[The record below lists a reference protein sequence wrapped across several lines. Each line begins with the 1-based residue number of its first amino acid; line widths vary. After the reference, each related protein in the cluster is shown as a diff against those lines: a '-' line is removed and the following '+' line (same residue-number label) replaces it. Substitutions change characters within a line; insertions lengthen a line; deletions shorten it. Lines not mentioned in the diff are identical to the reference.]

1 MLHTVLRSL
10 SIVSDEL
17 KKEINND
24 EKNESN
30 IEELEKK
37 LEVMPASLF
46 LSLSLFY
53 YFIFSRSVE
62 LH

>member
-46 LSLSLFY
+46 LCLSLFY
-53 YFIFSRSVE
+53 Y
-62 LH
+62 

>member
-24 EKNESN
+24 EKNKSN

-46 LSLSLFY
+46 VFL
-53 YFIFSRSVE
+53 YFINYFFLGV
-62 LH
+62 

>member
-37 LEVMPASLF
+37 LEVMPASFFVCLYF
-46 LSLSLFY
+46 SNY
-53 YFIFSRSVE
+53 YFLGV
-62 LH
+62 

>member
-17 KKEINND
+17 KKETNND

-37 LEVMPASLF
+37 LEVMPASL
-46 LSLSLFY
+46 
-53 YFIFSRSVE
+53 YFIIILFSRSVG

>member
-37 LEVMPASLF
+37 LEVMPASLPV
-46 LSLSLFY
+46 SL
-53 YFIFSRSVE
+53 YFINLFFLGV
-62 LH
+62 

>member
-1 MLHTVLRSL
+1 MSPGLQCSSAMLHTVLRSL

-37 LEVMPASLF
+37 LHVMPASLSV
-46 LSLSLFY
+46 SL
-53 YFIFSRSVE
+53 YFIN
-62 LH
+62 

>member
-53 YFIFSRSVE
+53 YYFIF
-62 LH
+62 

>member
-46 LSLSLFY
+46 LCL
-53 YFIFSRSVE
+53 YFINLFFLGV
-62 LH
+62 

>member
-37 LEVMPASLF
+37 LEVMPASP
-46 LSLSLFY
+46 S
-53 YFIFSRSVE
+53 FSVSI
-62 LH
+62 LLTNFF

>member
-37 LEVMPASLF
+37 LEVMPAFLFVSL
-46 LSLSLFY
+46 
-53 YFIFSRSVE
+53 YFINLFFLGV
-62 LH
+62 

>member
-30 IEELEKK
+30 IKELEKK
-37 LEVMPASLF
+37 LEVMSASLSV
-46 LSLSLFY
+46 SL
-53 YFIFSRSVE
+53 YFIILFF
-62 LH
+62 

>member
-37 LEVMPASLF
+37 LEVMPASFFVCL
-46 LSLSLFY
+46 
-53 YFIFSRSVE
+53 YFIINLFF
-62 LH
+62 

>member
-37 LEVMPASLF
+37 LQVMSASLSV
-46 LSLSLFY
+46 SL
-53 YFIFSRSVE
+53 YFIIILFFLGV
-62 LH
+62 